1 MTIAIVYDIT
11 GKMIGTVGGA
21 DSGIL
26 TGDYTRNPF
35 AIGAG
40 TIAGAA
46 CRQCYRFSVGRT
58 KKRNL
63 KKTGVNN
70 NEK

>member
-1 MTIAIVYDIT
+1 MIIAIVYDIT
-11 GKMIGTVGGA
+11 GKMISSVESA

-46 CRQCYRFSVGRT
+46 VGNAIGSRWAEQRKEILKRQ
-58 KKRNL
+58 
-63 KKTGVNN
+63 
-70 NEK
+70 E